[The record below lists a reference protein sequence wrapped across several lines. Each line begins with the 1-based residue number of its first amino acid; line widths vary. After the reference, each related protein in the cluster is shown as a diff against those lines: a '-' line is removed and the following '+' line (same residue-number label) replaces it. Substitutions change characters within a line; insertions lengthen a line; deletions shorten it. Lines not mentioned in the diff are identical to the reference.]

1 MAGCND
7 VHAADRRY
15 ALQIMKRVF
24 GYAASVDTV
33 GLKAQESY
41 AYLKY
46 DIRTNR
52 RNCLL
57 LAIPT
62 MYAIANTGVREH
74 VGETYDRV
82 IMKRPGD
89 MRLTQMLERNTIP
102 YGISLRLSTTNC
114 LSTAV
119 SFRLSICATA
129 ASTAIR

>member
-1 MAGCND
+1 MRYFLNILLAIVLTMAGCTRA
-7 VHAADRRY
+7 HAADRKY

-74 VGETYDRV
+74 VGETYDR
-82 IMKRPGD
+82 I
-89 MRLTQMLERNTIP
+89 
-102 YGISLRLSTTNC
+102 
-114 LSTAV
+114 
-119 SFRLSICATA
+119 
-129 ASTAIR
+129 